1 MQVRL
6 HPHPSFPAE
15 SVDEVY
21 VDIERSR
28 PGLLSLWYVVQ
39 GDPERLVIPPSREAK
54 RTDNLWQT
62 TCFELF
68 LKPTDGTAYFEFNF
82 SPSGEWAA
90 YAFASPR
97 VGMREA
103 VQPL

>member
-1 MQVRL
+1 MQVPLQR
-6 HPHPSFPAE
+6 HPSFPSE

-21 VDIERSR
+21 VDISRSE

-39 GDPERLVIPPSREAK
+39 GDAERLVIPPAVEERRA
-54 RTDNLWQT
+54 DNLWQT

-68 LKPTDGTAYFEFNF
+68 LKPAEGASYLEFNF

-90 YAFASPR
+90 YAFDAPAR
-97 VGMREA
+97 A
-103 VQPL
+103 